1 MRRLIAVLPLLA
13 LLAVAPAGCRM
24 RKKAAVS
31 KTSEDDGQ
39 MASVVNM
46 ADPKTA
52 VQLTRGFHVVESDA
66 WRWTMK
72 TFSVALR
79 PPKDSERNGAKLQMR
94 FAIPE
99 SLISRLGPMTL
110 SARVNGVDAGSEM
123 YSKAGECVY
132 DHAVPASAL
141 AAEIVIVD
149 FALDK
154 ALAPGEQDSRELGVV
169 ASSVGLTPK

>member
-1 MRRLIAVLPLLA
+1 MRRLIALIPLLA
-13 LLAVAPAGCRM
+13 LLLLTPTGCRM

-31 KTSEDDGQ
+31 KASEDDVQ
-39 MASVVNM
+39 MVSVVNM

-52 VQLTRGFHVVESDA
+52 GQLTRGFHVVESGE

-79 PPKDSERNGAKLQMR
+79 PPKDSEKNGAKLQMR
-94 FAIPE
+94 LVIPE
-99 SLISRLGPMTL
+99 PLINRLGPMTL
-110 SARVNGVDAGSEM
+110 SARVNGIDVGSEM
-123 YSKAGECVY
+123 YSKAGECFY

-154 ALAPGEQDSRELGVV
+154 AMAPGEQDSRELGVI
-169 ASSVGLTPK
+169 ASSIGLTPK